1 MPSPEILMTFTLA
14 CALVIVSPGPDNILA
29 IGRGLSQGKIAALI
43 TSAAAATGL
52 LVHVAAATLGLAVII
67 QTSQTAF
74 FVVKLIGAGYL
85 IWLGAKAIL
94 SRNLISFNA
103 TDRLPLRSIFW
114 TGFLTNVLNP
124 KPAIF
129 ILAFILAFIPQF
141 ISVEGDAMG
150 QQMFVLGAWFALMAF
165 VIFAVLGRSTTVV
178 AGWFERNPRSVFAL
192 NIGAGLAL
200 VGAGISV
207 IAMDRK

>member
-52 LVHVAAATLGLAVII
+52 LVHVAAATLGLAVVI

-85 IWLGAKAIL
+85 IWLGARAIL

-129 ILAFILAFIPQF
+129 ILAFIPQF
-141 ISVEGDAMG
+141 ISAEGPTMG

-165 VIFAVLGRSTTVV
+165 VIFAVLGCSAHVV

-192 NIGAGLAL
+192 NIGAGLPL
-200 VGAGISV
+200 VGAGVSV
-207 IAMDRK
+207 ISMDRN

>member
-1 MPSPEILMTFTLA
+1 MPSPDILIAFTLA
-14 CALVIVSPGPDNILA
+14 CALVILSPGPDNILA
-29 IGRGLSQGKIAALI
+29 IGRGLSQGKEAALI

-74 FVVKLIGAGYL
+74 FFVKLMGAAYL
-85 IWLGAKAIL
+85 IWLGVKAIF
-94 SRNLISFNA
+94 SRNLISFKQ
-103 TDRLPLRSIFW
+103 TDQLPIRSIFW

-129 ILAFILAFIPQF
+129 ILAFIPQF
-141 ISVEGDAMG
+141 ISGDETEIG
-150 QQMFVLGAWFALMAF
+150 QQMFVLGVWFALMAF
-165 VIFAVLGRSTTVV
+165 GIFSVLGCSATIV
-178 AGWFERNPRSVFAL
+178 AGWFERHPKSVFGL

-200 VGAGISV
+200 VGAGVSV
-207 IAMDRK
+207 IAMERK

>member
-129 ILAFILAFIPQF
+129 ILAFIPQF

>member
-43 TSAAAATGL
+43 TSDAAATGL

-129 ILAFILAFIPQF
+129 ILAFIPQF

>member
-1 MPSPEILMTFTLA
+1 
-14 CALVIVSPGPDNILA
+14 LA

-85 IWLGAKAIL
+85 IWFGAKAIL

-124 KPAIF
+124 KPAI
-129 ILAFILAFIPQF
+129 FILAFIPQF

>member
-14 CALVIVSPGPDNILA
+14 CALVIVSQGPDNILA

-74 FVVKLIGAGYL
+74 FVVKRIGAGYL
-85 IWLGAKAIL
+85 IWFGAKAIL

-124 KPAIF
+124 KPAI
-129 ILAFILAFIPQF
+129 FILAFIPQF